1 MKLLEKLS
9 STSRGMWLIINNW
22 ISLRKSKI
30 STNKKKRAEAK
41 AAKKIQKYN
50 RSVFFT
56 MSVSKDSNHIVV
68 LDNQAYRLFIT
79 EESIDCLDGKGHAVQ
94 DQELL
99 IRILREVKT
108 YGVF

>member
-22 ISLRKSKI
+22 ISLRVSKI
-30 STNKKKRAEAK
+30 KANRKKRAEAK

-50 RSVFFT
+50 KTVYFT

-68 LDNQAYRLFIT
+68 LDNQAFRLFIT

-108 YGVF
+108 NGVF

>member
-1 MKLLEKLS
+1 
-9 STSRGMWLIINNW
+9 
-22 ISLRKSKI
+22 
-30 STNKKKRAEAK
+30 
-41 AAKKIQKYN
+41 
-50 RSVFFT
+50 